1 MQRVKPKI
9 WKPRRYQIVAACF
22 LLVRPFSGLF
32 LDPGLGK
39 TSTTL
44 WVLKILKYLS
54 KKRRATLLIAPKSVM
69 WLTWPNEIKKWK
81 QFNKLTFCI
90 LHGDMK
96 DYLLWNAKTDIYLM
110 NPDGLPWL
118 SKALL
123 RGLKN
128 GRKMPFDILWIDEST
143 KFKNHKTKTRFEVL
157 EDLLPLF
164 KRRHIMTGTPAAK
177 SMEDLWAQIFIVDRG
192 KALGDSFHA
201 FRNRHWVSLAKLMPE
216 RKRKKLANN
225 DWRRTQYVP
234 KKGEDLEKV
243 ISKRIS
249 HMILEMSGSE
259 YLELPPLIYNKIE
272 VELPPKAMKQYRQ
285 MEIDALTYIEEQEVS
300 TKSALSALI
309 PCWQIA
315 NGCVYESVP
324 ESYSREQI
332 KEFMKSRKTLK
343 SHNAKVDRLVDLV
356 DELQGKPVLIVY
368 YFKHDLMQIR
378 KALGKNIPAMGGQTK
393 DHEMVAL
400 ERDWNA
406 GKIPILCG
414 QPGRISHGLNLQEV
428 GRDMIFFSLFWSPEN
443 RRQTVQRLW
452 RQGVT
457 SSVTIHDIIA
467 RGTVDEV
474 MYSRWFSR
482 QKAEMELRKL
492 IKQYNRDKYHV

>member
-1 MQRVKPKI
+1 MRRIKPKR
-9 WKPRRYQIVAACF
+9 WKPRRYQIVAFCF
-22 LLVRPFSGLF
+22 LLMRPFSGLF

-44 WVLKILKYLS
+44 WVLKVLKFLS
-54 KKRRATLLIAPKSVM
+54 KRRRATLLIAPKSVM
-69 WLTWPNEIKKWK
+69 LLTWPNEIKKWK
-81 QFNKLTFCI
+81 QFNKLTYCI
-90 LHGDMK
+90 LHGSMK
-96 DYLLWNAKTDIYLM
+96 DYSLWNARTDIYLM

-123 RGLKN
+123 AGLKE
-128 GRKMPFDILWIDEST
+128 GRRMPFDILWVDEST
-143 KFKNHKTKTRFEVL
+143 KFKNSSTTRFEIIQ
-157 EDLLPLF
+157 DILPLF

-177 SMEDLWAQIFIVDRG
+177 SMEDLWAQIYILDRG
-192 KALGDSFHA
+192 KSLGDTFHA

-216 RKRKKLANN
+216 KERKKLANN
-225 DWRRTQYVP
+225 DWRRSKYVP
-234 KKGEDLEKV
+234 KKDQDIKAV
-243 ISKRIS
+243 ISAHIS
-249 HMILEMSGSE
+249 HMILEMSGGD
-259 YLELPPLIYNKIE
+259 YLDLPPLVYNRVE
-272 VELPPKAMKQYRQ
+272 VELPAVAMKQYKQ
-285 MEIDALTYIEEQEVS
+285 MERDALTYIEEQQVS
-300 TKSALSALI
+300 TRNALSALI

-324 ESYSREQI
+324 EDFSREEI
-332 KEFMKSRKTLK
+332 KKFMKSRKTLK
-343 SHNAKVDRLVDLV
+343 SHNAKVEKLIDLV
-356 DELQGKPVLIVY
+356 DELQGKPVLIIY

-378 KALGKNIPAMGGQTK
+378 QALGKNIPAMGGHTK
-393 DHEMVAL
+393 DHEMIKL

-406 GKIPILCG
+406 GKIPIMCG
-414 QPGRISHGLNLQEV
+414 QPGRISHGLNLQDV

-457 SSVTIHDIIA
+457 SRVTIHDIIA
-467 RGTVDEV
+467 LGTIDEI

-492 IKQYNRDKYHV
+492 IKQYNRGTIND